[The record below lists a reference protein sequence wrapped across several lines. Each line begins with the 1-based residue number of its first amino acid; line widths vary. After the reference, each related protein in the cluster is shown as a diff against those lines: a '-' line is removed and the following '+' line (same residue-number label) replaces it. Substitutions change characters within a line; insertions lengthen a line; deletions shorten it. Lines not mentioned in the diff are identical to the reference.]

1 MSAKSVLI
9 IGGRSD
15 MGLGIAHRFAKA
27 GYGVQLAARNAAS
40 LAEVQSDLQIR
51 YQVPVTLHELNILQ
65 PDRYESFL
73 GSLPALPDVAVSVV
87 GLMGDQQGSEQDA
100 QAASVVL
107 RSNFEGPAL
116 LSGLIV
122 NRFLTRGHGMLVG
135 VSSVAGERGRA
146 SNYVYGSA
154 KAGYTAFLSGL
165 RNRVNGTDVNVL
177 TVLPGFVATRMT
189 EDMDLPAAL
198 TATTEQVAEDV
209 FRAVSKGKRI
219 IYTKWMWRYVML
231 IIKHIPEFVFVRLK
245 L

>member
-15 MGLGIAHRFAKA
+15 MGIGIAHRFAKA
-27 GYGVQLAARNAAS
+27 GYAVQLAGRNASA
-40 LAEVQSDLQIR
+40 LAQVQSDLQIR
-51 YQVPVTLHELNILQ
+51 YQTTVSLHELDILRSDQ
-65 PDRYESFL
+65 FDSFL
-73 GSLPALPDVAVSVV
+73 GSLPVLPDVAVSVV
-87 GLMGDQQGSEQDA
+87 GLMGDQQRSEQDA
-100 QAASVVL
+100 EAASVVL

-116 LSGLIV
+116 LSGMIV
-122 NRFLTRGHGMLVG
+122 NRFLERGHGTLVG
-135 VSSVAGERGRA
+135 VSSVAGDRGRA

-165 RNRVNGTDVNVL
+165 RNRVNGSGVSVL

-189 EDMDLPAAL
+189 EGMDLPAAL

-209 FRAVSKGKRI
+209 FKAVSKGKNI